1 MGIIPTKKI
10 ERLEFFEQH
19 VEPWTSNAAILG
31 LSPTAMTALAA
42 AVGNAR
48 TAWNSAQAA
57 RLASKAATNE
67 FNDNLSATGKLVAE
81 AIELI
86 RNKAEST
93 NDPSLYNIALIP
105 PPATPSTIPP
115 PGSPFDFKITL
126 EQGGALGLKWKCNNP
141 EGSVG
146 TIYEVRRQAQGAPA
160 DQWTF
165 AGATGTREF
174 LDTTLPSSM
183 AATGV
188 NYQITAVRSTARGV
202 PSIFNVRFGVS
213 GGGGGFT
220 VTAVSPEV
228 KLAA

>member
-67 FNDNLSATGKLVAE
+67 FNDTLSGAGKLVAE

-146 TIYEVRRQAQGAPA
+146 TIYEVRRQAQGSPA

-183 AATGV
+183 AASGV

-213 GGGGGFT
+213 GGGGFT
-220 VTAVSPEV
+220 VTAVTPEV